1 MIVAFDVYGTLI
13 NTEGVLV
20 QLTAMIGD
28 DAPAFSRL
36 WRDRQLEYSFR
47 RGLMQ
52 HYENFAV
59 CTRDA
64 LTYTNTFFNAPLS
77 QSQQQTLLEAYRTLP
92 AFIDVGPALAHLS
105 AQGASLF
112 AFSNGTAEAVEGLLT
127 HAGIRAHF
135 DGIVSVD
142 ALKSF
147 KPNPAVYAHLLRATG
162 ATHDQAWLV
171 SSNSFDI
178 IGAVSAGLRAA
189 WVQRSDDAI
198 FDPWGVEPTVTVKTL
213 QALAEVI

>member
-28 DAPAFSRL
+28 DALAFSRL
-36 WRDRQLEYSFR
+36 WRDKQLEYSFR

-92 AFIDVGPALAHLS
+92 AFIDVGPALAQLS
-105 AQGASLF
+105 AQGASLS

-142 ALKSF
+142 TLKSF